1 MLQDPEACYRAVAG
15 RDRRFDGRLYFG
27 VSSTGI
33 YCRPSCPARTPRPEN
48 VRYYASSAAAVAAG
62 FRACRRC
69 RPDALPGSRAWDHRG
84 DLAARALRLIGQ
96 GAVDDGGVRGLAE
109 TLHVSERHLNR
120 VVVEEV
126 GAGPLALAVTRRAQ
140 TARLLI
146 DQTDLT
152 MSEVA
157 FASGFASIRQFNDVM
172 RQQFGVAPSA
182 LRGRSADDGRRAA
195 PGRLVLRLACR
206 EPYAADPML
215 DWLAARAVP
224 GVEEVALTSNGARRA
239 YRRALRLPG
248 SLASVELEP
257 VSGGWVA
264 RLALADLA
272 GVRPAVG
279 GLRRMLD
286 LDADPSQ
293 VDDAL
298 AADRVLRPLVGRRPG
313 LRVPGAADGFETAV
327 KAVLGQQVSVAA
339 ARTLAGRL
347 ASACGDRMPGTADA
361 GAAVGRAFPSASAV
375 SEDAVSSIGLTASR
389 ARTLLALADAV
400 ASGRLDLTP
409 AADREQ
415 ARRLLL
421 ALPGIG
427 PWTAEYVALRA
438 LGDPDAW
445 PGTDLVLAR
454 EVRARGGDPARWR
467 PFRGYAAQHLW
478 TAAAEAGPPAV
489 RAAADSTRT
498 PSPARRG
505 APR

>member
-15 RDRRFDGRLYFG
+15 RDPRFDGQFYVG

-48 VRYYASSAAAVAAG
+48 VRFYASSAAAVAAG

-109 TLHVSERHLNR
+109 ALHVSERHLNR

-126 GAGPLALAVTRRAQ
+126 GAGPLALAVTRRSQ

-152 MSEVA
+152 MAEIA

-182 LRGRSADDGRRAA
+182 LRGRSADDGRQAA

-206 EPYAADPML
+206 EPYAVDPML

-224 GVEEVALTSNGARRA
+224 GVEEVGPSSDDSGRA
-239 YRRALRLPG
+239 YRRVLRLPR
-248 SLASVELEP
+248 SLASVELAP
-257 VSGGWVA
+257 ARGGWAA
-264 RLALADLA
+264 RLALGELADL
-272 GVRPAVG
+272 RPAVAA
-279 GLRRMLD
+279 LRRLLD

-298 AADRVLRPLVGRRPG
+298 AADRLLRPLVRRRPG
-313 LRVPGAADGFETAV
+313 LRVPGSADGFETAV

-347 ASACGDRMPGTADA
+347 AAACGDRLP
-361 GAAVGRAFPSASAV
+361 GAADGSGGARRAFPAAAAV
-375 SEDAVSSIGLTASR
+375 TPDALRSIGLTASR
-389 ARTLLALADAV
+389 ARTLLVLADAA
-400 ASGRLDLTP
+400 ASGQLDLSP
-409 AADREQ
+409 AADREE
-415 ARRLLL
+415 ARRRML

-438 LGDPDAW
+438 LADPDAW

-454 EVRARGGDPARWR
+454 EVRTRGGDPARWR

-478 TAAAEAGPPAV
+478 TAAAEAGRHPRTSTSRSTPPE
-489 RAAADSTRT
+489 
-498 PSPARRG
+498 PPARRG
-505 APR
+505 APK

>member
-1 MLQDPEACYRAVAG
+1 VLQDPEACYRAVAG
-15 RDRRFDGRLYFG
+15 RDRRFDGRLYVG
-27 VSSTGI
+27 VTSTGI

-96 GAVDDGGVRGLAE
+96 GAVDDGGVRGLAA

-120 VVVEEV
+120 VLVEEV

-140 TARLLI
+140 TARLLV

-152 MSEVA
+152 MAEIA
-157 FASGFASIRQFNDVM
+157 FASGFASIRQFNAVM
-172 RQQFGVAPSA
+172 REQFGVAPSA

-195 PGRLVLRLACR
+195 PGRLILRLACR
-206 EPYAADPML
+206 EPYATDPML
-215 DWLAARAVP
+215 DWLGARAVP
-224 GVEEVALTSNGARRA
+224 GVEQVGPAADGAGRA

-248 SLASVELEP
+248 SLACVELAP
-257 VSGGWVA
+257 VSGGWAA
-264 RLALADLA
+264 RLDLIELA
-272 GVRPAVG
+272 GVRPAVAA
-279 GLRRMLD
+279 LRRLLD
-286 LDADPSQ
+286 LDADPAQ
-293 VDDAL
+293 VDEAL
-298 AADRVLRPLVGRRPG
+298 AADAVLRPLVRLRPG

-327 KAVLGQQVSVAA
+327 KAVLGQQVSIAA

-347 ASACGDRMPGTADA
+347 AAACGEALP
-361 GAAVGRAFPSASAV
+361 GAAAEGGAVDRAFPAAAGIT
-375 SEDAVSSIGLTASR
+375 EDALGSIGLTGSR
-389 ARTLLALADAV
+389 SRTLLALADAV
-400 ASGRLDLTP
+400 AGRRLDLSP
-409 AADREQ
+409 AADRSET
-415 ARRLLL
+415 RRALL

-427 PWTAEYVALRA
+427 PWTAEYIALRA

-454 EVRARGGDPARWR
+454 EVVTRGADPSRWR

-478 TAAAEAGPPAV
+478 AAAASDPPTGRAGSAPPHQP
-489 RAAADSTRT
+489 T
-498 PSPARRG
+498 RRG
-505 APR
+505 PRP